1 MIKIEYKNKVWEH
14 RVILWNDEDYCSVW
28 YDLVKLLEDGATD
41 FKLSNK

>member
-1 MIKIEYKNKVWEH
+1 MIKIEYKNKEWGH
-14 RVILWNDEDYCSVW
+14 RVIAWNSNDNCSIW